1 MACQLP
7 ASNRISSNLAADA
20 ASPDVAQCRWMTL
33 GVAPIIGHTFGP
45 VSAGSQTGSQPISG
59 KPRPDAA
66 PTGGPQ
72 FTAGRCTPV
81 PRPTFAG
88 FECRRRAAV
97 DLELEEDGR
106 EMIPDGLVGDAQMA
120 RDRTIRRTL
129 RQIEDVARRT
139 LKTAAQPTVKAINPR
154 SRNIEARQPCPGWF
168 RGRGGRH
175 AGVVASGDLGGE
187 LRQEAGYV
195 CSGTAIQR
203 GDRS

>member
-1 MACQLP
+1 MGAKLAASQFP
-7 ASNRISSNLAADA
+7 ASHGQKQHQRDLSSPPERVRL
-20 ASPDVAQCRWMTL
+20 
-33 GVAPIIGHTFGP
+33 
-45 VSAGSQTGSQPISG
+45 
-59 KPRPDAA
+59 
-66 PTGGPQ
+66 
-72 FTAGRCTPV
+72 V

-175 AGVVASGDLGGE
+175 AGFVA
-187 LRQEAGYV
+187 
-195 CSGTAIQR
+195 
-203 GDRS
+203 